1 MIAITGRP
9 TGLPALLDVSSRD
22 RFRRLALLA
31 VALTAALAYAN
42 ALSNGFVLDDG
53 AVIRTNPLVTS
64 PLGAWRAF
72 SLPYWPERIGGGQYR
87 PLGIISFAFDW
98 LVSGG
103 NPRWFHAVNV
113 LWHVAATVAVFT
125 LAAELLA
132 PAAALVA
139 GLVFALHPVHV
150 ESVANVVGRL
160 ECMAAVFVIGALL
173 AHRRRHWSAPVWF
186 ALGLLS
192 KESAVVLIALAA
204 ANDVLLSRDWR
215 ATLEAR
221 RRWYASYAAVALLF
235 AAAFLVVFHDRVAT
249 YPARGFVG
257 TTTLER
263 LAIVAKIIPH
273 YVRLLLVPAELS
285 ASYGPNVI
293 PADTSPSA
301 STVLGAAAFVMLA
314 TAFFSVARERRWPVM
329 AFALAWIPI
338 ALSPVSNVLF
348 PSVWLAER
356 TLYLPSIGVCL
367 AAGALAERFFL
378 TRPAAVVVVTGL
390 VLIAFAERTWTRTPV
405 WRDDR
410 TFLMTLLTEHP
421 ESYEAHFAAARVLDG
436 AGQYDAAEREFA
448 VARRLFPRDSMVY
461 REAAD
466 LARRRQR
473 PALAAALL
481 DSARIAPTL
490 SLARP

>member
-1 MIAITGRP
+1 
-9 TGLPALLDVSSRD
+9 
-22 RFRRLALLA
+22 
-31 VALTAALAYAN
+31 
-42 ALSNGFVLDDG
+42 
-53 AVIRTNPLVTS
+53 
-64 PLGAWRAF
+64 
-72 SLPYWPERIGGGQYR
+72 
-87 PLGIISFAFDW
+87 
-98 LVSGG
+98 
-103 NPRWFHAVNV
+103 
-113 LWHVAATVAVFT
+113 
-125 LAAELLA
+125 
-132 PAAALVA
+132 
-139 GLVFALHPVHV
+139 
-150 ESVANVVGRL
+150 
-160 ECMAAVFVIGALL
+160 
-173 AHRRRHWSAPVWF
+173 
-186 ALGLLS
+186 
-192 KESAVVLIALAA
+192 
-204 ANDVLLSRDWR
+204 
-215 ATLEAR
+215 
-221 RRWYASYAAVALLF
+221 
-235 AAAFLVVFHDRVAT
+235 
-249 YPARGFVG
+249 
-257 TTTLER
+257 
-263 LAIVAKIIPH
+263 
-273 YVRLLLVPAELS
+273 
-285 ASYGPNVI
+285 
-293 PADTSPSA
+293 
-301 STVLGAAAFVMLA
+301 MLA

-378 TRPAAVVVVTGL
+378 TRPAAVVVVTGI

-473 PALAAALL
+473 PAHAAALL